1 MAERRMFAKTIVD
14 SDAFTSMPQSTQL
27 LYFHL
32 SMRADDDGFVNQPK
46 GIMRIV
52 GAKEGDFEILFVKK
66 FLIPFDSG
74 VVVIKHW
81 RMHNYIRN
89 DRYIE
94 TKYTKEKSLLLIDEN
109 NAYSLN
115 NGVPIQ
121 LHKKEKTPLTIAQ
134 QKRLDAKKESDLP
147 YSFEHK
153 IRNAFANQL
162 CPICSV
168 RMVGVFHSP
177 SIQHNLPISKG
188 GKHELGNISV
198 ICKKCNYSTGDK
210 ETGKLN
216 ADLVSAVWEQIEG
229 NGVGMDTEISI
240 GKVSLD
246 ESSIEQDSKGSNNND
261 LYFMDQLNKDVKKNT
276 TFETLEKLIKNNF
289 ITPKR
294 ELTEVEAR
302 QLFDWVSEY
311 PKAYLEHIISE
322 LCLIS
327 TDKRNFRYLK
337 AVIIKAY
344 DTWSDKP
351 IETPTI
357 KEVQPEVELDDVF
370 AELKA
375 LKEKGKK

>member
-1 MAERRMFAKTIVD
+1 MSNKRMFNTQIVD
-14 SDAFTSMPQSTQL
+14 SDAFLSMPLSSQA

-32 SMRADDDGFVNQPK
+32 GMSADDDGFLNNPVQIARAINASQDD
-46 GIMRIV
+46 MN
-52 GAKEGDFEILFVKK
+52 LLLLKK
-66 FLIPFDSG
+66 FILRFDTG
-74 VVVIKHW
+74 VMVIKHW
-81 RMHNYIRN
+81 KINNYIRS
-89 DRYIE
+89 DRYKPTLYQDELRQLEVKQDGGYRFIGAIE
-94 TKYTKEKSLLLIDEN
+94 N
-109 NAYSLN
+109 
-115 NGVPIQ
+115 
-121 LHKKEKTPLTIAQ
+121 EKTPINQ
-134 QKRLDAKKESDLP
+134 QVLP
-147 YSFEHK
+147 
-153 IRNAFANQL
+153 
-162 CPICSV
+162 
-168 RMVGVFHSP
+168 VGY
-177 SIQHNLPISKG
+177 QK
-188 GKHELGNISV
+188 
-198 ICKKCNYSTGDK
+198 
-210 ETGKLN
+210 
-216 ADLVSAVWEQIEG
+216 
-229 NGVGMDTEISI
+229 DTEIR
-240 GKVSLD
+240 LD
-246 ESSIEQDSKGSNNND
+246 KIRLDKSSIDKGSNNND

-344 DTWSDKP
+344 DTWSEKP